1 MKTSSPGAP
10 PCGKLEIKSTKNW
23 ELNIAWGGHPSTI
36 IAARFTFPQHFPQE
50 FEDLHPIEFGDVG
63 F

>member
-1 MKTSSPGAP
+1 MVRSS
-10 PCGKLEIKSTKNW
+10 KYV
-23 ELNIAWGGHPSTI
+23 